1 MLGNSTDGLWK
12 VGKDKEAKESWD
24 IMEDG
29 ESSKR
34 ETEAWFPVPSLA
46 GTQGNL
52 GQLAPECQALRVS
65 LKKKMHGG
73 SW

>member
-1 MLGNSTDGLWK
+1 M
-12 VGKDKEAKESWD
+12 GKDKEAKGCWD

-29 ESSKR
+29 ESPKW
-34 ETEAWFPVPSLA
+34 ETEAWFPVPSLP

-52 GQLAPECQALRVS
+52 EQLASECQALRVS
-65 LKKKMHGG
+65 LEKKMQGG